1 MDWLNYHHLLYFW
14 TVAKEGSVARATEL
28 LHLAQPTI
36 SAQIHSLEKSL
47 GQKLFSKKGRSL
59 VLTERGQAV
68 FRYADEIFSLGREM
82 VQTLQGDGSPQPQRF
97 SVGVSDSLPKLTT
110 FRLLQP
116 AFSLHPAF
124 RFVIRTDKTDRLLA
138 DLSVHTLDIILT
150 DTPMPPSSKERIY
163 NHLLGECGIS
173 IFGKANLA
181 EQYGPDFP
189 SSLHNAPMVLQTG
202 NTAIRH
208 SLDQWFDAHSISP
221 QIVGEVEDA
230 ALLQVL
236 GQNGLGLFA
245 APSIVEREVCAQ
257 YHVECLGKLSH
268 VRERFYAVSI
278 ERRIKHP
285 AVIAISNLARRHL
298 FSVVS

>member
-14 TVAKEGSVARATEL
+14 TVAKEGSVAKATEQ

-82 VQTLQGDGSPQPQRF
+82 VQTLQGEGGTQPQKF

-116 AFSLHPAF
+116 ALALQPSF
-124 RFVIRTDKTDRLLA
+124 RFVIRTDKTERLLS
-138 DLSVHTLDIILT
+138 DLHVHSLDIVLT
-150 DTPMPPSSKERIY
+150 DTPMPPSTKERIY

-181 EQYGPDFP
+181 EEYAKDFP
-189 SSLHNAPMVLQTG
+189 ASLHLAPMVLQTT

-208 SLDQWFDAHSISP
+208 SLDQWFEAHSITP
-221 QIVGEVEDA
+221 RIEGEVEDA

-236 GQNGLGLFA
+236 GQNGMGLFA
-245 APSIVEREVCAQ
+245 APSIVEKEICAQ
-257 YHVECLGKLSH
+257 HHVQCLGRLTH
-268 VRERFYAVSI
+268 VRERFYAVSV

-285 AVIAISNLARRHL
+285 AVMAISNLARRHL
-298 FSVVS
+298 FSTAS